1 MAIRSSEDNRKRRS
15 EWTTENWRE
24 RIRDTPRPPRSETVT
39 PRDSLYSVKSRE
51 EHEAQQKRMD
61 EFLKETRDAQFN
73 ARMHRYE
80 RDKARKE
87 AEFRHQQQT
96 EVIGTAL

>member
-1 MAIRSSEDNRKRRS
+1 
-15 EWTTENWRE
+15 
-24 RIRDTPRPPRSETVT
+24 
-39 PRDSLYSVKSRE
+39 
-51 EHEAQQKRMD
+51 MD

-73 ARMHRYE
+73 ARMRRYE

-96 EVIGTAL
+96 EVIGMALWRQAEKLPDLARGRGRAGQESLQPAAGRPRCQRQP